1 MIDHYC
7 ERISAGILAEPAN
20 ALTNISFLIAFFY
33 LLPLSKS
40 RFQYLAAGER
50 IILIALLGLLV
61 TIAFGSTAF
70 HTLANRWSLMADVI
84 PISLFQLV
92 FLGGYLR
99 YVAKVSL
106 VFVALALIGFLISG
120 AVLGR
125 LSLGINGSESYLA
138 PLAFIAAMGV
148 YHKLTAQNGSWMLLL
163 TTAVF
168 VCSLGFR
175 TIDNAIC
182 STFPIGTHFLWH
194 VINGLVLFLCIKVFL
209 LCAGEKDERF
219 EAKLA

>member
-7 ERISAGILAEPAN
+7 ERIDAGIFAEPIN
-20 ALTNISFLIAFFY
+20 ALTNISFLIAFLC

-40 RFQYLAAGER
+40 RFPNLAAGER

-61 TIAFGSTAF
+61 AIAFGSTAF

-106 VFVALALIGFLISG
+106 VIVAIAIIGFLLSG
-120 AVLGR
+120 AMLGK
-125 LSLGINGSESYLA
+125 LSLGINGSEAYLA
-138 PLAFIAAMGV
+138 PLLFIGAMGV
-148 YHKLTAQNGSWMLLL
+148 YHKLTDQNGGWMLLM
-163 TTAVF
+163 TAGVF
-168 VCSLGFR
+168 ICSLGLR

-182 STFPIGTHFLWH
+182 SVWPIGTHFLWH
-194 VINGLVLFLCIKVFL
+194 LINGLVLFLCVRVFL
-209 LCAGEKDERF
+209 LCAGEKEVRF

>member
-7 ERISAGILAEPAN
+7 ERIDAGILAEPIN
-20 ALTNISFLIAFFY
+20 AFTNISFLIAFFC
-33 LLPLSKS
+33 LLPLSKA

-50 IILIALLGLLV
+50 IILIALLGLLLA
-61 TIAFGSTAF
+61 IGFGSTAF

-84 PISLFQLV
+84 PITLFQLV

-99 YVAKVSL
+99 YVARVSL
-106 VFVALALIGFLISG
+106 VFVAIALIGFLLAG

-138 PLAFIAAMGV
+138 PLLFITAMGI
-148 YHKLTAQNGSWMLLL
+148 YHKLTAQNGSWALLL
-163 TTAVF
+163 TTGVF

-182 STFPIGTHFLWH
+182 SVWPVGTHFLWH
-194 VINGLVLFLCIKVFL
+194 LINGVVLFLCTRVFL
-209 LCAGEKDERF
+209 MCVGEKDYSF